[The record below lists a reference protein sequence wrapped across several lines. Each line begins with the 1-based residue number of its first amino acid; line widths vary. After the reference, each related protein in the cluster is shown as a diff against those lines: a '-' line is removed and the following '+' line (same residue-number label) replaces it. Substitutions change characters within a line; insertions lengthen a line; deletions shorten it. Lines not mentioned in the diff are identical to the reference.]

1 MMKKSNVKKFWAAL
15 AVAPFVFSG
24 GGLLAQDSDFS
35 IDGYIGG
42 TTDYRDRGLSLSDA
56 DIAPMASVGAFHDS
70 GFYFGLDAAKI
81 DTDRGGNFRTEL
93 FAGYSLDRGDY
104 VYDFSVEV
112 DTIYGDTSQYYPEF
126 KASIS
131 RDFGIAFTRVGAAY
145 APGGRWSNPQNQSFY
160 TFADLELPVPTL
172 PALTV
177 VTHVGRDFRSDIG
190 NLWDWSVGLSAFVGD
205 IELSLSYDDSSLD
218 ARPGKG
224 SVIFGMRYYF

>member
-1 MMKKSNVKKFWAAL
+1 MRKNNVKKFWTAI
-15 AVAPFVFSG
+15 AVAPLVFSSG
-24 GGLLAQDSDFS
+24 PLLAQDSDFS
-35 IDGYIGG
+35 IDGYVGG
-42 TTDYRDRGLSLSDA
+42 ATDYRDRGLSLSDA
-56 DIAPMASVGAFHDS
+56 DIAPMASIGVFHDS

-93 FAGYSLDRGDY
+93 FGGYSLDRGDY

-177 VTHVGRDFRSDIG
+177 VTHVGRDFRNDIG

-205 IELSLSYDDSSLD
+205 IELSLSYDDSSLR
-218 ARPGKG
+218 ARQGKG